1 MNTAVKYLRCTII
14 EDNDIDRM
22 LLEDYLSKY
31 RFISIAG
38 SFANPVESLEHLKR
52 GNTDLLFCDVDMPG
66 MTGIELLRSFPN
78 APPCIFTTVHSE
90 YAVDAFDT
98 QAIDYILKPIAASR
112 LDTAIQRAVELLEIR
127 ARALQFS
134 MQIETDSLMIK
145 EGTTVNRVN
154 VNDIIYLEAL
164 ANYTKVVTEKKRY
177 ITLKNL
183 KTFLDDLPVDRF
195 LRIHR
200 SYAVAIDKI
209 LSLDKNDLL
218 LNQARLPIGKI
229 YRREIKNAIK
239 QRS

>member
-1 MNTAVKYLRCTII
+1 MKHLRCTII
-14 EDNDIDRM
+14 EDNVIERM

-31 RFISIAG
+31 HFITISG

-78 APPCIFTTVHSE
+78 VPPCVFTTVHPE

-98 QAIDYILKPIAASR
+98 QAIDYILKPITADR
-112 LDTAIQRAVELLEIR
+112 LDTAIQRAVELLEIKS
-127 ARALQFS
+127 RALQFS
-134 MQIETDSLMIK
+134 MQIENNSLMIK
-145 EGTTVNRVN
+145 EGTTVTRVN

-164 ANYTKVVTEKKRY
+164 TNYTKVVTEKKKY

-183 KTFLDDLPVDRF
+183 KTFLDDLPGDRF

-209 LSLDKNDLL
+209 QCLDKNDLL
-218 LNQARLPIGKI
+218 LNQAKLPIGKK